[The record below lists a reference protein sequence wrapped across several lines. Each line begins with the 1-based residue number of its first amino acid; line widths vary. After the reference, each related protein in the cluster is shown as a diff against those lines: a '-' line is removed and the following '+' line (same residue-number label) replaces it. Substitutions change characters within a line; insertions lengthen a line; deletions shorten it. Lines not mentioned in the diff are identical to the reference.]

1 MISYSI
7 QSGHQKQ
14 VKESSNKKNQ
24 TKQSITY
31 FWLQH

>member
-24 TKQSITY
+24 TKQSI
-31 FWLQH
+31 